1 MLYRSSRLMLFSH
14 LPAAPIPD
22 PAPVTITVLCAN
34 CNQVMI
40 VRTTIPQL
48 LLPELLLLLR
58 VLLILSSLDL
68 CIKSKPRNVTRIE
81 AHHLQRINTVDLI
94 GSVVSR
100 RSELVTPVI
109 GTTVQSRKIES
120 NDLVFIEIVLAPY
133 ASPLFQFGAKRRR
146 R

>member
-1 MLYRSSRLMLFSH
+1 MS
-14 LPAAPIPD
+14 
-22 PAPVTITVLCAN
+22 
-34 CNQVMI
+34 
-40 VRTTIPQL
+40 
-48 LLPELLLLLR
+48 PE
-58 VLLILSSLDL
+58 
-68 CIKSKPRNVTRIE
+68 
-81 AHHLQRINTVDLI
+81 AHLQRINTVDLI
-94 GSVVSR
+94 GRVVSR